1 MMLIYREVIDDD
13 SLVDL
18 LFSPREM
25 IMETKQL
32 YNVFKSCK
40 LALAKAR
47 RCAGG
52 RGRRSSRPKSG
63 LASQLPAETNR
74 NSYY

>member
-40 LALAKAR
+40 LALA
-47 RCAGG
+47 
-52 RGRRSSRPKSG
+52 
-63 LASQLPAETNR
+63 
-74 NSYY
+74 